1 MTLDEAKLLLDATTL
16 SDGTEPADEALLRAR
31 EMMQRN
37 PALADW
43 IKNRRNFDERAAQAL
58 ENVPVPEG
66 IRERILQR
74 IDKQKP
80 QPRAKGAPW
89 TLFAL
94 AACIVFAVA
103 WLGWWMPQKA
113 TEVSKWESDSL
124 ATVAG
129 LNDGKLQLDLQ
140 KNDLSVVKGFLAKA
154 GSPVPGGLPKIFASM
169 PLVGCKVFKADGH
182 PASVVCFEM
191 APGKLAH
198 LVVLNVPPSASK
210 VPIGNPFFEE
220 HGDWHTANWS
230 DGHQT
235 YMIGT
240 RASMDELKR
249 LFT

>member
-1 MTLDEAKLLLDATTL
+1 
-16 SDGTEPADEALLRAR
+16 
-31 EMMQRN
+31 MMQRD

-43 IKNRRNFDERAAQAL
+43 IKHRCDFDERVAQAL
-58 ENVPVPEG
+58 GNVPAPEG
-66 IRERILQR
+66 LRERILQR
-74 IDKQKP
+74 TEKQKA
-80 QPRAKGAPW
+80 QPRPKGAPW
-89 TLFAL
+89 TLIAL

-103 WLGWWMPQKA
+103 WLGWWMPPKA
-113 TEVSKWESDSL
+113 TELSKWESDSL
-124 ATVAG
+124 VTVAG
-129 LNDGKLQLDLQ
+129 LNDGKMQLDLQ

-154 GSPVPGGLPKIFASM
+154 GSPVPGGLPKM
-169 PLVGCKVFKADGH
+169 FKADGH

-210 VPIGNPFFEE
+210 VPIGSPFFEE
-220 HGDWHTANWS
+220 HGEWHTANWS

-240 RASMDELKR
+240 RASMDELRR